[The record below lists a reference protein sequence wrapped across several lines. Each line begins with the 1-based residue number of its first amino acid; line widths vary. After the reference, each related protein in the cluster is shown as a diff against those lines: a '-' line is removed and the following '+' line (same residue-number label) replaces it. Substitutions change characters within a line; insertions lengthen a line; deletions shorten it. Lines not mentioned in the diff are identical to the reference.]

1 MNCLDKGIYGLSKS
15 HRDCGSFLSVIES
28 FRFGGNAFSNKI
40 RERDNKFSL
49 PRVSGKY
56 IEADLSFGLKYSV
69 KKNKQGGLRKDK
81 RKYRGK
87 KRVVIN
93 QDNGEMYLTG
103 DHYNT
108 MYYAGCVKPPNKCR
122 GIDEIRKDCSKPEI
136 NCVVDPRFIL
146 GESGEEILNLL
157 R

>member
-1 MNCLDKGIYGLSKS
+1 MLCS
-15 HRDCGSFLSVIES
+15 
-28 FRFGGNAFSNKI
+28 
-40 RERDNKFSL
+40 FSL
-49 PRVSGKY
+49 LGENSDTAMQM
-56 IEADLSFGLKYSV
+56 ELSLVNG
-69 KKNKQGGLRKDK
+69 
-81 RKYRGK
+81 KYRGK